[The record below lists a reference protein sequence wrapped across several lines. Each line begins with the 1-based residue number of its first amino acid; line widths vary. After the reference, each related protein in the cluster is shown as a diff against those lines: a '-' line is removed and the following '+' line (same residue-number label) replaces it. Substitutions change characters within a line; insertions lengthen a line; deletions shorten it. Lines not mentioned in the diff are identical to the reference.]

1 MGLAAEDDLA
11 GRGEIHHPH
20 GDGGEAHEHDDF
32 ESFTVTLPEFPDPE
46 TLAQRVTAAI
56 AAHDLL
62 RVKGFAAVAGKPM
75 RVVLQAVGPRV
86 ATHFDRPFAPGEPRE
101 TRLVVIGETGID
113 RAAVT
118 RALGATAVPA

>member
-1 MGLAAEDDLA
+1 M
-11 GRGEIHHPH
+11 
-20 GDGGEAHEHDDF
+20 
-32 ESFTVTLPEFPDPE
+32 
-46 TLAQRVTAAI
+46 
-56 AAHDLL
+56 
-62 RVKGFAAVAGKPM
+62 KGFAAVAGKPM

-118 RALGATAVPA
+118 KSLAATTVPA